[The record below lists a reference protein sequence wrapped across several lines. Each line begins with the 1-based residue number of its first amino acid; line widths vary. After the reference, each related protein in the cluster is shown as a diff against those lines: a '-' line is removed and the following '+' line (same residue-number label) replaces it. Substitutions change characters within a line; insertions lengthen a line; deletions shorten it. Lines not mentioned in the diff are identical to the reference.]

1 MSMLTMTCE
10 TPLAHERQRGDIR
23 ISKAEVR
30 VNAAGFGPDSDGLIN
45 ATFDFTNAMSK
56 SPMMP
61 ITSYEEAALYLFQAA
76 TASGDMGVMSGL
88 TSVMNRVAA
97 PYEVYVT
104 FEYEIYVGERTGF
117 SQFSLPRRIIR
128 NRSSVEEKIG
138 FMEDLFLMIAF
149 MVRRVGTFLIVI
161 QPIKL
166 ASKDCPNTGM
176 KVQTIYM
183 RG

>member
-117 SQFSLPRRIIR
+117 SRFFRGRENWVHGGSISNDRVYGPSGGYFFDRHSANQAGIQRLSEHWNEGANNIYARLRRWKG
-128 NRSSVEEKIG
+128 E
-138 FMEDLFLMIAF
+138 
-149 MVRRVGTFLIVI
+149 
-161 QPIKL
+161 
-166 ASKDCPNTGM
+166 
-176 KVQTIYM
+176 
-183 RG
+183 